1 MNEDGWKLR
10 PRSQKSMSNIIVAM
24 LQIFALLVMHEHL
37 WMMTYLLFGSFW
49 SLFDAM
55 LSIRSCCLSMI
66 ILSPSL
72 SFFKTFKISVSCNS
86 SDFWS
91 FIYSEKSSK
100 FIFLKILYFSCTSFS
115 NSSWSSL
122 RDSTSYSRRVFSSNI
137 SS

>member
-1 MNEDGWKLR
+1 MNEDEHYDWEI
-10 PRSQKSMSNIIVAM
+10 KSHWVR
-24 LQIFALLVMHEHL
+24 LLLIFALFLGMHKHL
-37 WMMTYLLFGSFW
+37 WIIWWLTYWFSSFW
-49 SLFDAM
+49 SLLDAM

-72 SFFKTFKISVSCNS
+72 SFFKTFKLSVSCNS